1 MMVGLSLSWQ
11 AASSKAVP
19 LPASIPRNFRRDNG
33 LGNINGICYLL
44 EDIIIH
50 PIHLTISGDEPEK
63 RSKNMVIEKKVRL
76 TFPKEQLDQPIIY
89 QLIRN
94 FNLFTNILQ
103 AHLTSESGWLKVLVQ
118 GDAASVQK
126 GLDWMV
132 EQGVQVKVLSER
144 TVED

>member
-1 MMVGLSLSWQ
+1 MGFTMEGSGFGGVMKPPNPEVHHG
-11 AASSKAVP
+11 
-19 LPASIPRNFRRDNG
+19 NFQRTVN
-33 LGNINGICYLL
+33 
-44 EDIIIH
+44 
-50 PIHLTISGDEPEK
+50 EPEK
-63 RSKNMVIEKKVRL
+63 RSKNMVIAKKVRL

-132 EQGVQVKVLSER
+132 EQGVQVEILSER